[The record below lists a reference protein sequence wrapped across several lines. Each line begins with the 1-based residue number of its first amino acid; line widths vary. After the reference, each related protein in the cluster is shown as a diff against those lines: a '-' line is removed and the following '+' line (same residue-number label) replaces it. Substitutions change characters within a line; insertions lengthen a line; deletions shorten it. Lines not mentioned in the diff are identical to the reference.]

1 MDMNLSKLQE
11 TVKDREAWSAA
22 VHGVSKS
29 WTWLS
34 DRTTANT
41 HKAVLNNCLFLLKI
55 YLCQH
60 IQNST
65 RREILIQIK
74 LLFGETERHLGFPN
88 GTSGKGTASQCR
100 RHKHLWGG
108 RIPWRKKWQSTPVF
122 LPGKSHGLRSQAG
135 YSSWG
140 HKEWDMTKVTQTSI
154 FGVDLFLTNCSSPI
168 CHAAVWH
175 WSNFGEIP
183 HIQGQRSPS
192 KMVGRA
198 KLHLES
204 NPIPARGAQR
214 TQTKLV
220 RIRTQRPP

>member
-1 MDMNLSKLQE
+1 MNDPNSTWKVTSSSHLLLHLYDGKQSFTKDSITDSMDMNLSKLQE

-108 RIPWRKKWQSTPVF
+108 RIPWRRKWQSTPVF
-122 LPGKSHGLRSQAG
+122 LPGKSHGWSLLG
-135 YSSWG
+135 YSPQG
-140 HKEWDMTKVTQTSI
+140 RKELDMTERLHTHTY
-154 FGVDLFLTNCSSPI
+154 I
-168 CHAAVWH
+168 CIYA
-175 WSNFGEIP
+175 
-183 HIQGQRSPS
+183 
-192 KMVGRA
+192 A
-198 KLHLES
+198 KLL
-204 NPIPARGAQR
+204 
-214 TQTKLV
+214 
-220 RIRTQRPP
+220 